1 METWIALLISGGGI
15 WFGAI
20 AMIVAHV
27 ARAKDAKTDRLALLA
42 AIDGL
47 RQQGDV
53 LKAAI
58 DGLKQQGEALRQQG
72 EALRQQ
78 GEALK
83 QQGEALKISMDA
95 LKEVIVRTAA
105 VEAGFQRFQGEG
117 RDQPRA

>member
-1 METWIALLISGGGI
+1 METWVALLISGGGI

-72 EALRQQ
+72 EAL
-78 GEALK
+78 K

-95 LKEVIVRTAA
+95 LKEVIGRTAA
-105 VEAGFQRFQGEG
+105 VEAGFQRYRGEG
-117 RDQPRA
+117 RDQPRP

>member
-72 EALRQQ
+72 EAL
-78 GEALK
+78 K

>member
-83 QQGEALKISMDA
+83 ISMDA

>member
-53 LKAAI
+53 LK
-58 DGLKQQGEALRQQG
+58 
-72 EALRQQ
+72 QQ

-83 QQGEALKISMDA
+83 TSVDA

-105 VEAGFQRFQGEG
+105 VEAELRRSQGEG
-117 RDQPRA
+117 RDQPRP

>member
-72 EALRQQ
+72 EAL
-78 GEALK
+78 
-83 QQGEALKISMDA
+83 KISMDA
-95 LKEVIVRTAA
+95 LKEVIGRTAA
-105 VEAGFQRFQGEG
+105 VEAGFQRFRGEG
-117 RDQPRA
+117 RDQPRP

>member
-72 EALRQQ
+72 EAL
-78 GEALK
+78 
-83 QQGEALKISMDA
+83 KISMDA